1 VTSREFVDVRGPSVE
16 TAITAGLEELGLAS
30 QDDAEIEVLQEP
42 TRGFLGIGGEDAVV
56 RIRRRQKESSSRDRR
71 PRGSG
76 GNRRSGGASSG
87 GSRSGGGGR
96 PPEGRSGNGGG
107 ARDGGARDGG
117 ARDGGARDGGNRG
130 GGSRGGGS
138 RSKGGRK
145 PSGGGG
151 RDRSRNGGG
160 EKRIDD
166 REVIPVEEQ
175 AEEIKG
181 FLTGLLES
189 FGLEGDVTTRIEED
203 VIYADVA
210 GEQTEALVGT
220 KGAILQ
226 SVLEL
231 CRTIVQ
237 RKTQQ
242 GARIR
247 LDISGYTER
256 RREALRI
263 YARRLADKVIEEGGE
278 IMLEAMNSA
287 DRKVVHDTVSEI
299 DGVRSYSEG
308 EEPHRSVIV
317 AKEGG
322 EEDGEE
328 E

>member
-1 VTSREFVDVRGPSVE
+1 MTSREFVDVRGPSVE

-76 GNRRSGGASSG
+76 GNRRSGGSSSG
-87 GSRSGGGGR
+87 GSRSSGGGR
-96 PPEGRSGNGGG
+96 SSGARSGNGGG
-107 ARDGGARDGG
+107 TRDGDS
-117 ARDGGARDGGNRG
+117 RDGGNRG

-138 RSKGGRK
+138 RSKSGSK

-151 RDRSRNGGG
+151 GDRSRNGGG

-247 LDISGYTER
+247 LDIGGYTER

-322 EEDGEE
+322 DEDEDEE

>member
-1 VTSREFVDVRGPSVE
+1 MTSREFVDVRGPSVE

-76 GNRRSGGASSG
+76 GNRRSGGSSSG
-87 GSRSGGGGR
+87 GSRSSGGGR
-96 PPEGRSGNGGG
+96 SSGARSGNGGG
-107 ARDGGARDGG
+107 TRDGES
-117 ARDGGARDGGNRG
+117 RDGGNRG

-138 RSKGGRK
+138 RSKSGSK

-151 RDRSRNGGG
+151 GDRSRNGGG

-247 LDISGYTER
+247 LDIGGYTER

-322 EEDGEE
+322 DEDEDEE

>member
-1 VTSREFVDVRGPSVE
+1 VTSREYVDVRGPSVE

-30 QDDAEIEVLQEP
+30 QEEADIEVLQEP

-56 RIRRRQKESSSRDRR
+56 RIRRRQQEPSSRGRR
-71 PRGSG
+71 SRGSG
-76 GNRRSGGASSG
+76 GDRRSRGSAGGTKPDSEGRSSEKGSNSGAAGSSGSRDGRSREDGGGRNG
-87 GSRSGGGGR
+87 GSRSR
-96 PPEGRSGNGGG
+96 ASKQ
-107 ARDGGARDGG
+107 
-117 ARDGGARDGGNRG
+117 
-130 GGSRGGGS
+130 SR
-138 RSKGGRK
+138 
-145 PSGGGG
+145 GG
-151 RDRSRNGGG
+151 RDRSRSGGG
-160 EKRIDD
+160 ERTRTDD
-166 REVIPVEEQ
+166 REVIPVDEQ
-175 AEEIKG
+175 SEEIKG

-189 FGLEGDVTTRIEED
+189 FGLEGEVTTRIEED

-247 LDISGYTER
+247 LDIAGYTER

-263 YARRLADKVIEEGGE
+263 YARRLADKVLEEGGE

-317 AKEGG
+317 AKD
-322 EEDGEE
+322 EE
-328 E
+328 

>member
-76 GNRRSGGASSG
+76 GNRRSGGSSSG
-87 GSRSGGGGR
+87 GSRSSGGGR
-96 PPEGRSGNGGG
+96 SSGARSGNGGG
-107 ARDGGARDGG
+107 TRDGDS
-117 ARDGGARDGGNRG
+117 RDGGNRG

-138 RSKGGRK
+138 RSKSGSK

-151 RDRSRNGGG
+151 GDRSRNGGG

-247 LDISGYTER
+247 LDIGGYTER

-322 EEDGEE
+322 DEDEDEE